1 MKKVAVFMLVISVLM
16 GSLCFAVFGEEASA
30 TPVPTDTA
38 VPQGIVLDSSIVFAI
53 LIFAAAIGV
62 FAGYWFARRK

>member
-1 MKKVAVFMLVISVLM
+1 MKKTAVVMLIIAILSV
-16 GSLCFAVFGEEASA
+16 SLAVTVFGDTATEA
-30 TPVPTDTA
+30 PVPTSTA

-62 FAGYWFARRK
+62 GAGYWFARRR